1 MENIAY
7 NKISPKLKE
16 TVPVL
21 KKGEKIEFEV
31 LGIYYD
37 KGLKRHIMPNS
48 RRVISTDRIWD
59 PFKQEY
65 VDIAFVTGQKPG
77 MTGKTE
83 FTFGEIRFT
92 RTNQGR
98 ISITG
103 GNRSQERMLEYLWLT
118 NLNEA
123 NREKDYHIKPDSGY
137 KFKVVNPKESAKVKV
152 EKDRKMRLAKDAV
165 DAMSEQKL
173 REVAKGLQLM
183 SVNQF
188 SNVEEIVSELYKF
201 AETDPDL
208 ILRADDDVSL
218 TLIAFVQDA
227 AENGVVY
234 FDGARSCWKWKETKE
249 VICPGV
255 PGKSPEV
262 SFKDFLVS
270 DAGSPVL
277 ETLKQ
282 YLGKGEQNSEEED
295 ED

>member
-1 MENIAY
+1 MEYIAY
-7 NKISPKLKE
+7 NQISPELKK

-21 KKGEKIEFEV
+21 EKGQKLEFEV

-37 KGLKRHIMPNS
+37 KNVKRHIMPNS

-59 PFKQEY
+59 PYKKEY
-65 VDIAFVTGQKPG
+65 VDIAFVVGQKPG
-77 MTGKTE
+77 ITSKTE
-83 FTFGEIRFT
+83 YTFGEIRFT
-92 RTNQGR
+92 RTNRGR

-103 GNRSQERMLEYLWLT
+103 GNRAQERMLEYLWLT

-123 NREKDYHIKPDSGY
+123 NREKDYHIKPEAGY
-137 KFKVVNPKESAKVKV
+137 KFKLINPKETAKVKV

-173 REVAKGLQLM
+173 REVAKGLQL
-183 SVNQF
+183 SGVTQF
-188 SNVEEIVSELYKF
+188 SNTEEIVSELYQF

-234 FDGARSCWKWKETKE
+234 YDGARSSWKWRETNE

-270 DAGSPVL
+270 DAGNAVL

-282 YLGKGEQNSEEED
+282 YLGKDKQKSEEED